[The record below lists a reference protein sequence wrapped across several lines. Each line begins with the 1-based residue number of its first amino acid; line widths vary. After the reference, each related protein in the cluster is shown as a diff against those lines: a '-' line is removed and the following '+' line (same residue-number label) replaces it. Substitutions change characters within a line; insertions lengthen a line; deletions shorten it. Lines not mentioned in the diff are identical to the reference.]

1 MDETDLLRSDEQ
13 WTHRQ
18 TTRALTTFGFGCLII
33 VEDVQQHAREQQH
46 ETARASLHTRE
57 PIRGRTREDREPQVT
72 LRHAVI
78 RLLRQHIGELLF
90 LRIAGHRHHTLD
102 LVSWE

>member
-18 TTRALTTFGFGCLII
+18 ATRTLTAFGLCCLII
-33 VEDVQQHAREQQH
+33 VQDVQQHAREQQH

>member
-33 VEDVQQHAREQQH
+33 VEDVQQHARQQQH

-57 PIRGRTREDREPQVT
+57 PIGGWTREDREPQVT

-78 RLLRQHIGELLF
+78 RLLRQYIGELLF

-102 LVSWE
+102 LDSWE